1 MLSDLKKGFQVHTLD
16 TNEVPKYAIGKVVA
30 VSEPR
35 YMPPSPGNYAPMQ
48 GRVVDLT
55 VEVDGETKTY
65 TVPESQNVAK
75 AMGITL
81 STGIEAVMNELN
93 AIKRNSQEILDSVGF
108 NKKKIEVCISKRI
121 GLKAR
126 FNSNWYK
133 IIPLTNSNS
142 KSLKSNDSVEA
153 IIQQFIYY
161 NCLKNE
167 RLSA

>member
-1 MLSDLKKGFQVHTLD
+1 MFSDLKKGFQVHTLD

-108 NKKKIEVCISKRI
+108 NKKKIEVCDQIMEDINPAFKQTREQDKKIAGIESQVRELTGLFDELKRLI
-121 GLKAR
+121 
-126 FNSNWYK
+126 
-133 IIPLTNSNS
+133 
-142 KSLKSNDSVEA
+142 V
-153 IIQQFIYY
+153 
-161 NCLKNE
+161 E
-167 RLSA
+167 RLK

>member
-1 MLSDLKKGFQVHTLD
+1 MFSDLKKGFQVHTLD
-16 TNEVPKYAIGKVVA
+16 TNEAPKYAIGKVVA

-108 NKKKIEVCISKRI
+108 NKKKIEVCDQIMEDINPAFKQTREQDKKIAGIESQVRELTGSFDELKRLI
-121 GLKAR
+121 
-126 FNSNWYK
+126 
-133 IIPLTNSNS
+133 
-142 KSLKSNDSVEA
+142 V
-153 IIQQFIYY
+153 
-161 NCLKNE
+161 E
-167 RLSA
+167 RLK

>member
-1 MLSDLKKGFQVHTLD
+1 MFSDLKKGFQVHTLD

-108 NKKKIEVCISKRI
+108 NKKKIEVCDQIMEDINPAFKQTREQDKKIAGIESQVRELTGSFDELKRLI
-121 GLKAR
+121 
-126 FNSNWYK
+126 
-133 IIPLTNSNS
+133 
-142 KSLKSNDSVEA
+142 VERV
-153 IIQQFIYY
+153 
-161 NCLKNE
+161 K
-167 RLSA
+167 

>member
-1 MLSDLKKGFQVHTLD
+1 MFSDLKKGFQVHTLD

-108 NKKKIEVCISKRI
+108 NKKKIEVCDQIMEDINPAFKQTREQDKKIAGIESQVRELTGSFDELKRLI
-121 GLKAR
+121 
-126 FNSNWYK
+126 
-133 IIPLTNSNS
+133 
-142 KSLKSNDSVEA
+142 V
-153 IIQQFIYY
+153 
-161 NCLKNE
+161 E
-167 RLSA
+167 RLK

>member
-1 MLSDLKKGFQVHTLD
+1 MFSDLKKGFQVHTLD

-93 AIKRNSQEILDSVGF
+93 AIKRNSQEVLDSVGF
-108 NKKKIEVCISKRI
+108 NKKKIEVCDQIMEDINPAFKQTREQDKKIAGIESQVRELTGSFDELKRLI
-121 GLKAR
+121 
-126 FNSNWYK
+126 
-133 IIPLTNSNS
+133 
-142 KSLKSNDSVEA
+142 V
-153 IIQQFIYY
+153 
-161 NCLKNE
+161 E
-167 RLSA
+167 RLK

>member
-1 MLSDLKKGFQVHTLD
+1 MFSDLKKGFQVHTLD

-35 YMPPSPGNYAPMQ
+35 YMPPGPGNYAPMQ

-108 NKKKIEVCISKRI
+108 NKKKIEVCDQIMEDINPAFKQTREQDKKIAGIESQVRELTGSFDELKRLI
-121 GLKAR
+121 
-126 FNSNWYK
+126 
-133 IIPLTNSNS
+133 
-142 KSLKSNDSVEA
+142 V
-153 IIQQFIYY
+153 
-161 NCLKNE
+161 E
-167 RLSA
+167 RLK